1 MPKNKKL
8 HVIGVVIFLLTPFT
22 INSAFAT
29 PGTGGYSVDVTSCI
43 TGTPTLGTVPSDVVA
58 DPIIAG
64 GSNTTALGEY
74 VVNFSCNSV
83 AKKVNISMTDL
94 INADSVEIPFEG
106 ITYQA
111 AIPAWLGANGTANRP
126 ALSMGTDAV
135 EGIELTPVL
144 ASTKATWIPSL
155 TVQVPSNQAIGTY
168 TSTITTAFI

>member
-22 INSAFAT
+22 INSALAT
-29 PGTGGYSVDVTSCI
+29 PPGGGYSVNVTSCE
-43 TGTPTLGTVPSDVVA
+43 TGTPTLGTTPDDVTA

-83 AKKVNISMTDL
+83 AKKVYISMTDL
-94 INADSVEIPFEG
+94 TNADSVDIPFAG

-126 ALSMGTDAV
+126 ALSMSTNST

>member
-8 HVIGVVIFLLTPFT
+8 HVIGVVIFLSTPFT

-29 PGTGGYSVDVTSCI
+29 PGTGGYSVDVTSCEI
-43 TGTPTLGTVPSDVVA
+43 GTPTLGTVPVDVEA

-74 VVNFSCNSV
+74 VVNFSCNSI
-83 AKKVNISMTDL
+83 AKKVFISMTNL
-94 INADSVEIPFEG
+94 TKGASVDIPFEG

-126 ALSMGTDAV
+126 ALNMSNEST